1 MRPYSGDVPG
11 YGWPPVVRRRSAA
24 DTIATVV
31 LFTALLMASVLS
43 VAVSLVPS
51 LWMMM
56 PICSD
61 NCDTPEI
68 ARFDHRVMGG
78 VTVIWVGAAVAVL
91 LAGIGAIV
99 AGVRRWVMW
108 IWPAIGL
115 VIVVVCFVV
124 AGFMW
129 LDALPSG

>member
-1 MRPYSGDVPG
+1 M
-11 YGWPPVVRRRSAA
+11 VRRRSAA

>member
-1 MRPYSGDVPG
+1 M
-11 YGWPPVVRRRSAA
+11 
-24 DTIATVV
+24 V

-61 NCDTPEI
+61 NCDSPDI

-78 VTVIWVGAAVAVL
+78 VAVLWAGVAGAVL

-99 AGVRRWVMW
+99 AGVRRRVMW
-108 IWPAIGL
+108 IWPAVAL
-115 VIVVVCFVV
+115 VIVVVCFAV